1 MRKVN
6 NDSNL
11 YQVEKKFP
19 KTQLICFFV
28 AQ

>member
-6 NDSNL
+6 TDSNL
-11 YQVEKKFP
+11 YQVEKKFR
-19 KTQLICFFV
+19 KMQLICFFV